1 MDINYLK
8 NIKNIAARQT
18 ASEPQQQFEPTA
30 EVDAGSGWP
39 KSSVYDIDFKEFFRA
54 ANESTNNSIREAM
67 EYMRVA
73 DAADAAEAAEA
84 AFGGD
89 RGHGVVEESQQ
100 AYEAFPDQF

>member
-18 ASEPQQQFEPTA
+18 ASEPQQQFEPIA

-39 KSSVYDIDFKEFFRA
+39 QESVYDINFEEFFRTSQ
-54 ANESTNNSIREAM
+54 ESTNNAIREAM
-67 EYMRVA
+67 EYMRAADEA
-73 DAADAAEAAEA
+73 DALAAAEA

-89 RGHGVVEESQQ
+89 RGFGTVVEAEP
-100 AYEAFPDQF
+100 ATETFPDQF